1 MHPEEKT
8 QVLAYDSTYRK
19 KNKPKNLPLEENH
32 YNHLANTN
40 VAMSP
45 MYPLT
50 PNICVEG
57 GKIEFIKSPPES
69 ARNSL
74 ALASPPQTPL
84 LVRRGS
90 REKREAR
97 IYDEP
102 TEKFDGD
109 KVGGAV
115 LNIFF
120 LKIRIKC
127 EINIIT
133 VRSVS
138 YVSIKHL
145 IRILTSYS
153 RSFTYCS
160 GYLNDWTLVFYAGL
174 KSIPI
179 SDLGTYL
186 GMCYFK
192 RCYLI
197 DIIK

>member
-1 MHPEEKT
+1 MLLIFISVCFRTSANNDKDDSPGIDGNISPEPPDRPPGKVRQVHPEDKT
-8 QVLAYDSTYRK
+8 QLLAYDSTYRK
-19 KNKPKNLPLEENH
+19 KKPTSLHLDDNH

-57 GKIEFIKSPPES
+57 GKIEFIKSPPSS

-84 LVRRGS
+84 LMRHGS

-109 KVGGAV
+109 KVGGAD
-115 LNIFF
+115 
-120 LKIRIKC
+120 
-127 EINIIT
+127 T
-133 VRSVS
+133 
-138 YVSIKHL
+138 
-145 IRILTSYS
+145 
-153 RSFTYCS
+153 FT
-160 GYLNDWTLVFYAGL
+160 
-174 KSIPI
+174 
-179 SDLGTYL
+179 
-186 GMCYFK
+186 
-192 RCYLI
+192 
-197 DIIK
+197 